1 MMSKIGRPVVFF
13 YTFLLTFMVL
23 TLTLY
28 TYFFAKNQHQWMLEL
43 VNTKMFK
50 LPIIIYIIVIALS
63 VSGIIIGLLYVYN
76 RKTYSKIEEKLQLLA
91 VGNYEQIQ
99 QSKKEISNSE
109 ESFESVL
116 DDDILKIRDK
126 MMSMSKEL
134 QELNSSP
141 ELVDGESKEELIKE
155 ERQRLARELHDS
167 VSQQLFAAT
176 MMLSALNEG
185 VAELDVP
192 EVVEKQIQMITNIIN
207 TSQSEMRALLLH
219 LRPINLES
227 KSLRQGIESLLNEL
241 QTKNNIELIWD
252 VEDVKLQSS
261 IEDNLFRI
269 VQELL
274 SNTLRHAKANSL
286 EVYLKRLDNTVLLRV
301 VDDGKGFNMEEKKVG
316 SYGLRNIKERASSMG
331 GSCRV
336 VSFIGQGTS
345 IEIKVPVIE
354 ESDLHDKNVVSG

>member
-1 MMSKIGRPVVFF
+1 MMSKIGRPLTFF
-13 YTFLLTFMVL
+13 YTFLMTFMVL

-28 TYFFAKNQHQWMLEL
+28 TYFYAKNQHKWMLEL
-43 VNTKMFK
+43 INTRMFRVPF
-50 LPIIIYIIVIALS
+50 LVYIIVIS
-63 VSGIIIGLLYVYN
+63 FGVSGIVMGLLYFYN
-76 RKTYSKIEEKLQLLA
+76 RRTYSKIEEKMQLLA
-91 VGNYEQIQ
+91 IGNYEHEAL
-99 QSKKEISNSE
+99 KRTLDVNMD
-109 ESFESVL
+109 ESLLTDL
-116 DDDILKIRDK
+116 DGDINTVRDK
-126 MMSMSKEL
+126 MISMSKEL
-134 QELNSSP
+134 QALNSAP
-141 ELVDGESKEELIKE
+141 KMVDGESKEELIKE

-185 VAELDVP
+185 VSEFDVP
-192 EVVEKQIQMITNIIN
+192 EVVEKQVQMITNIIN

-227 KSLRQGIESLLNEL
+227 KSLKQGIEMLLNEL
-241 QTKNNIELIWD
+241 QTKINIELIWD
-252 VEDVKLQSS
+252 VEDVKLASS

-286 EVYLKRLDNTVLLRV
+286 EVYLKQIDKSVLLRV
-301 VDDGKGFNMEEKKVG
+301 VDDGKGFDMSEKKVG
-316 SYGLRNIKERASSMG
+316 SYGLNNMKERAASMG
-331 GSCRV
+331 GTCRI

-354 ESDLHDKNVVSG
+354 ESEAND